1 MRSTVHRGR
10 APKSGGNAL
19 IETVFA
25 LSVLLSVAMG
35 TVEFGQFLYVKHA
48 FNSAARDGARA
59 AIVSG
64 STPAKVVS
72 AVTAALLQAN
82 VTYNSS
88 WLTITDTTTGA
99 DATSSFTG
107 VSSGDTIKVSVSVS
121 YDLIPNVVRP
131 LYTLTANKF
140 GIKNGKA
147 MTGVC
152 SMMKE

>member
-1 MRSTVHRGR
+1 MRSTVHGR
-10 APKSGGNAL
+10 RAIRLRGNAL

-35 TVEFGQFLYVKHA
+35 TVEFGQFLYIKHA

-64 STPAKVVS
+64 GTQAKVV
-72 AVTAALLQAN
+72 TAITNALAQAN

-88 WLTITDTTTGA
+88 WVTITDTTTS
-99 DATSSFTG
+99 ATVTD
-107 VSSGDTIKVSVSVS
+107 VSTVPTGDTIKVSVSVN

-131 LYTLTANKF
+131 LYTMTANKF
-140 GIKNGKA
+140 GIKNGKP